1 MNSKWDCHAHVFGP
15 FENYPLAAGRSYSPN
30 EARLEDYLSLLASLN
45 LQHGV
50 LVHPSAYG
58 QSFELLLD
66 CLEREKSLR
75 GVIVINPSTEIDLQ
89 ELRGKGIRAARFSAR
104 SGASTNFFGS
114 ASFEDY
120 QSLRTQL
127 RDAGLHAELWTDCK
141 MLPLIE
147 KELLAS
153 PVDVVIDHMGG
164 FDVNLGVND
173 PGFQCL
179 LRLMDSGKIWLKLC
193 AYRNLL
199 QDATMDRGRAFHEKL
214 LQANPDRLVWGT
226 DWPHLNVS
234 PPPHTSTLLE
244 TVSKWTQ
251 DDTVLT
257 KILSSNPQQLYQ

>member
-15 FENYPLAAGRSYSPN
+15 YGRYPLASGRSYSPK
-30 EARLEDYLSLLASLN
+30 EALLEDYMNLLKRLD

-58 QSFELLLD
+58 QSFELLFD
-66 CLEREKSLR
+66 CLAKEKSLR
-75 GVIVINPSTEIDLQ
+75 GVIVTQPSIEMDLK
-89 ELRGKGIRAARFSAR
+89 ELRDKGIRAARFSAR

-120 QSLRTQL
+120 LSLRTKL
-127 RDAGLHAELWTDCK
+127 HDAGLHAELWTDCK

-147 KELLAS
+147 RELINS

-164 FDVNLGVND
+164 FDVNLGIDD

-179 LRLMDSGKIWLKLC
+179 LRLMASGKIWLKLC

-199 QDATMDRGRAFHEKL
+199 QDANMERGQVFHQKL
-214 LQANPDRLVWGT
+214 LQTNPDRLVWGT

-244 TVSKWTQ
+244 TLTKWTP
-251 DDTVLT
+251 DDAVLA
-257 KILSSNPQQLYQ
+257 KILSNNPQKLYQ